1 MEQVGGELVMS
12 LGLVMKATRHSV
24 MKHSREE
31 IGPTFA
37 AGFICPFPCDNSSFL
52 FAVFILIA
60 TPSGRVVSANTTSP
74 RIVWSANRGRPVRRN
89 ATLEF
94 TIGGDVVLRDVDGTI
109 VWSTNTSNR
118 SVASLALAPSGNLV
132 IFDSK
137 NLSVWQSFDHPTD
150 SLILGQ
156 PLKVGQRLTADA
168 APANS
173 SKRIFHLSVLPDGLY
188 ASIESNPLQVYYKLQ
203 YNNKTKPTSGA
214 ISAIF
219 LSGGLTIIDGN
230 PPLPSLSTPAQYMR
244 LEMDG
249 HLRIYQWNGTVW
261 KFISDALHLDDCAYP
276 TVCGGYGIC
285 SNGQCSCP
293 SGGSG
298 GSSNNNPQFFN
309 LINNREP
316 NLGCTPATP
325 LSCQSTQDH
334 QLLPLVN
341 VTYFDDYA
349 DRWSTDEQ
357 SCKNACLK
365 NCSCQAAFFRYGFNS
380 SNGSCHLPTE
390 VFSLVSTRPEGVG
403 QNFSAYLKVQV
414 IHQST
419 SSRGKIV
426 TGAAHG
432 VLILLIVIIGA
443 AIVILRRKK
452 AAREDAEEDV
462 FKGLPGLPRRFSY
475 SQLKSA
481 TNGFSTKLGEGGFGP
496 VYEGR
501 FGDAKIA
508 VKCLSDIKQG
518 REEFLAE
525 VKTIGSV
532 HHINLVRLIGFCS
545 DKSRQLL
552 VYEFMSNGSLDKWIF
567 HNKGNTAAA
576 VLDWKTRLKI
586 IVDIS
591 KGLSYLHEEC
601 SQKIVHLDIKPGN
614 ILLDEKFTAKISD
627 FGLAKLIDRD
637 QSHVMTRVR
646 GTRGYIAPEWLTSTI
661 TEKADVYSF
670 GVVVMEI
677 VSGRKSID
685 SSQLEGSTHLINLL
699 QNKIKAERLSD
710 LVDGRSTDMQL
721 CRFDV
726 VEVIK
731 LAIWCL
737 QGEISKRP
745 SMSQVVKV
753 LEGSMDYETS
763 KEYSKFMSS
772 SPALSAWAD
781 IFDTSDPPSALQLSE
796 SRM

>member
-1 MEQVGGELVMS
+1 MLPRRRRTTFFSFSS
-12 LGLVMKATRHSV
+12 LFSLPSPPIRSSRRPSSRLHFSPMPRPSLPSLTAPPPAPSLSAAATPFRPP
-24 MKHSREE
+24 
-31 IGPTFA
+31 GPTFA

-60 TPSGRVVSANTTSP
+60 TPSFRVISANTTSP
-74 RIVWSANRGRPVRRN
+74 RIVWSANRSRPVRRN

-118 SVASLALAPSGNLV
+118 SVVSLALAPSGNLV

-156 PLKVGQRLTADA
+156 PLKVGQRLIADA

-173 SKRIFHLSVLPDGLY
+173 SKRIFHLSVLLDGLY
-188 ASIESNPLQVYYKLQ
+188 ALIESNPPQVYYKLQ
-203 YNNKTKPTSGA
+203 YNNKTKPASGA

-230 PPLPSLSTPAQYMR
+230 PPLPSPSTPTQYMR

-261 KFISDALHLDDCAYP
+261 KFMSDALHLDDCAYP

-285 SNGQCSCP
+285 SNGQC
-293 SGGSG
+293 
-298 GSSNNNPQFFN
+298 N
-309 LINNREP
+309 
-316 NLGCTPATP
+316 
-325 LSCQSTQDH
+325 
-334 QLLPLVN
+334 
-341 VTYFDDYA
+341 
-349 DRWSTDEQ
+349 EQ

-403 QNFSAYLKVQV
+403 QNFSAYLKRSEPC
-414 IHQST
+414 HDA
-419 SSRGKIV
+419 SS
-426 TGAAHG
+426 
-432 VLILLIVIIGA
+432 
-443 AIVILRRKK
+443 
-452 AAREDAEEDV
+452 
-462 FKGLPGLPRRFSY
+462 
-475 SQLKSA
+475 
-481 TNGFSTKLGEGGFGP
+481 
-496 VYEGR
+496 
-501 FGDAKIA
+501 
-508 VKCLSDIKQG
+508 
-518 REEFLAE
+518 
-525 VKTIGSV
+525 
-532 HHINLVRLIGFCS
+532 
-545 DKSRQLL
+545 
-552 VYEFMSNGSLDKWIF
+552 
-567 HNKGNTAAA
+567 
-576 VLDWKTRLKI
+576 
-586 IVDIS
+586 
-591 KGLSYLHEEC
+591 
-601 SQKIVHLDIKPGN
+601 
-614 ILLDEKFTAKISD
+614 
-627 FGLAKLIDRD
+627 
-637 QSHVMTRVR
+637 
-646 GTRGYIAPEWLTSTI
+646 GTRGYIAPEWLTSAI

-685 SSQLEGSTHLINLL
+685 SSQPEGSTHLINLL
-699 QNKIKAERLSD
+699 QNKIKAEQLSD

-772 SPALSAWAD
+772 SPALSARAD

-796 SRM
+796 SRL